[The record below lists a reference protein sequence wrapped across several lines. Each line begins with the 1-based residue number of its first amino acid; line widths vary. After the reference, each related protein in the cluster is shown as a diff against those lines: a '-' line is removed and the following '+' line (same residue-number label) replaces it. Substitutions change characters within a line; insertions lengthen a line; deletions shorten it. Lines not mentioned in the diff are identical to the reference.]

1 MVKKISVFILLVFIF
16 SCSSDDNSNS
26 STGDDFDR
34 ASLLT
39 NWADNIIIPAHQDFS
54 GKLNALNSSAQ
65 TFNTTPNQTNL
76 DALRSSWLN
85 AYKVWQHVEMFN
97 IGKAE
102 VLNYYFAL
110 NTYPVNA
117 SEIESNIS
125 SGNYDLAQVNSLDA
139 QGFAGIDYLLY
150 GIATTDAVVIEKYSI
165 DANAASYKQYL
176 TDLIARMQDL
186 TQQVINDWTG
196 TYRDT
201 FVTSDGNTATSS
213 LNKLVNDFI
222 FYYEKGLR
230 ANKVGI
236 PAGIFSSSSL
246 PDRVE
251 GYYNQEVSKLLVEEA
266 LDAVQNFFNGTHY
279 DASSTGASLKSY
291 LDYLNT
297 IKDGDDL
304 SVLITNQFNA
314 AEAQLGQ
321 LNSNFVT
328 QINTDNTK
336 MTQAYDQ
343 LQLAV
348 VMLKVD
354 MLQAFNVS
362 VDYVDA
368 DGD

>member
-97 IGKAE
+97 IGEAE

-279 DASSTGASLKSY
+279 DVSSTGASLKSY